1 MPPNLNPDE
10 EPLRAMTEQLIIIG
24 SKLYDLEILL
34 LETSGCFQNK
44 DERKIS
50 FDDIKGMFALL
61 AMSKTIADRFSYA
74 SVELFQK
81 LKLYPIQASDKAT
94 HYLRLW
100 PIQYVS
106 NGTYRFNREDK
117 TVIMEDK
124 SQVQQVLTP
133 LLYFFFYLTS
143 LTETSDLLQQLKL
156 QDEENKSFN
165 KDSNSQQT
173 LLSDII
179 CPKIFRLTYNKYGK
193 GFGRQ
198 PINSSSESG

>member
-1 MPPNLNPDE
+1 
-10 EPLRAMTEQLIIIG
+10 
-24 SKLYDLEILL
+24 
-34 LETSGCFQNK
+34 
-44 DERKIS
+44 
-50 FDDIKGMFALL
+50 MFALL

-94 HYLRLW
+94 H
-100 PIQYVS
+100 
-106 NGTYRFNREDK
+106 
-117 TVIMEDK
+117 
-124 SQVQQVLTP
+124 
-133 LLYFFFYLTS
+133 TS